1 MKYLKK
7 EMRDKLIVIIE
18 KHGLWFFCL
27 WCVFLVIAL
36 SSCDK
41 EYKTIIDRQANI
53 RNNAEEVNAKI
64 YKTMYDSEIIETFEM
79 DGYKLILW
87 HNGYGSDMEV
97 IPIENSTINRKC
109 KELWEE
115 NQIFSSM
122 LAEIENEPGG
132 SEILKKL
139 WDEHNR

>member
-1 MKYLKK
+1 
-7 EMRDKLIVIIE
+7 MRDKLIIIIE
-18 KHGLWFFCL
+18 KHGLWFFAL

-36 SSCDK
+36 TSCSERFQNSDQRLEK
-41 EYKTIIDRQANI
+41 
-53 RNNAEEVNAKI
+53 RNNAEVINAKI
-64 YKTMYDSEIIETFEM
+64 YKTEIHADIIETFEM
-79 DGYKLILW
+79 DGYKVILW

-122 LAEIENEPGG
+122 LAIA
-132 SEILKKL
+132 I
-139 WDEHNR
+139 

>member
-1 MKYLKK
+1 
-7 EMRDKLIVIIE
+7 MRDRLINIIE

-27 WCVFLVIAL
+27 WCVFLMLAL
-36 SSCDK
+36 TSCSK
-41 EYKTIIDRQANI
+41 EHRQESEQRLEK
-53 RNNAEEVNAKI
+53 RNNAEKINAKI
-64 YKTMYDSEIIETFEM
+64 YKTMYDSDIIETFEM

-97 IPIENSTINRKC
+97 IPIESSMDNKKC

-139 WDEHNR
+139 WDEHSK

>member
-1 MKYLKK
+1 
-7 EMRDKLIVIIE
+7 MRDKIITIIE

-27 WCVFLVIAL
+27 WCVFLVLAL
-36 SSCDK
+36 TSCS
-41 EYKTIIDRQANI
+41 EINQASEQRLEK
-53 RNNAEEVNAKI
+53 RNNAEEINAKI

-79 DGYKLILW
+79 DGYKVILW

-115 NQIFSSM
+115 NQLFSSM

-132 SEILKKL
+132 SKILKKL